1 MSLKILF
8 MGTTDFAAACL
19 ESVLMAG
26 HEVACVCTQPD
37 RPKNRG
43 MKLMPP
49 PVKEYALSRGIE
61 VIQPA
66 AVKSA
71 ETVEVLRSYK
81 TDIFVVVAYGR
92 ILPKAVLDIPPLG
105 CVNVHASLLPKYR
118 GSAPIQWAVINGEK
132 QTGVTT
138 MYLAEGMDSGDM
150 IEKAS
155 IEIDKYETFGSVYK
169 RLTVLG
175 AELIVKTLSNIEKGI
190 VKAEP
195 QNHAEATFAPPI
207 TREHCLI
214 DWNNTSSVIVN
225 QIRGLD
231 PKPGASALINGSQ
244 YKLFSPELT
253 DGKTDLP
260 GGSVVS
266 SGRYGLELAC
276 GNGETIIVKELHA
289 QGGKRMS
296 AADYLRGH
304 KI

>member
-1 MSLKILF
+1 

-19 ESVLMAG
+19 ESVLTAG
-26 HEVACVCTQPD
+26 HEVVCACTQPD

-49 PVKEYALSRGIE
+49 PVKEYALSRGLE

-66 AVKSA
+66 GMKAA
-71 ETVEVLRSYK
+71 ETAELLRSYK
-81 TDIFVVVAYGR
+81 ADIFVVVAYGR

-132 QTGVTT
+132 VTGVTT

-150 IEKAS
+150 IDKAS
-155 IEIDKYETFGSVYK
+155 LEIGEYETFGSVYK
-169 RLTVLG
+169 RLMVLG
-175 AELIVKTLSNIEKGI
+175 AELIVKTLKNIEQGN
-190 VKAEP
+190 VKPEP

-214 DWNNTSSVIVN
+214 DWSNTPSVIVN

-231 PKPGASALINGSQ
+231 PKPGAAALINGAQ

-253 DGKTDLP
+253 GSKSGLP
-260 GGSVVS
+260 CGSIVS
-266 SGRYGLELAC
+266 SGKNGLELAC
-276 GNGETIIVKELHA
+276 GKGETIIIKELQA

-296 AADYLRGH
+296 AMDYLRGH
-304 KI
+304 TL